1 MNATI
6 WKSLNILVP
15 KNNIV
20 GILEFRN
27 SADPTLEMSEE
38 LEQMLKTSANFCHT
52 F

>member
-1 MNATI
+1 MLQFGKVSTF
-6 WKSLNILVP
+6 WCP